1 MKIILNQ
8 AIDSLGS
15 EGEII
20 DVKPGFARNYLIPK
34 GWAKQATKINIA
46 ATQKEIEAKEK
57 KEAKTRE
64 NLEALGKVLDKLSL
78 KFELKAG
85 EEGRLFGSVTS
96 QMIVDAIAEKG
107 YTVNKKEIEMDES
120 INHVGKYFV
129 DVKLGHGF
137 SGRVK
142 VKVSEEK

>member
-8 AIDSLGS
+8 AIDSLGN
-15 EGEII
+15 EGEIL
-20 DVKPGFARNYLIPK
+20 DVKAGYARNYLIPK

-46 ATQKEIEAKEK
+46 ATQKEIEAKQK
-57 KEAKTRE
+57 KEAKTRD
-64 NLEALGKVLDKLSL
+64 NLEALGKILDKLSL

-107 YTVNKKEIEMDES
+107 YTVNKKEIEMEES

-137 SGRVK
+137 AGRVK
-142 VKVSEEK
+142 VKVAEEK

>member
-8 AIDSLGS
+8 AIDSLGN
-15 EGEII
+15 EGEIL
-20 DVKPGFARNYLIPK
+20 DVKAGYARNYLIPK
-34 GWAKQATKINIA
+34 GWAKQATQINIA
-46 ATQKEIEAKEK
+46 ATQKEIEAKQK
-57 KEAKTRE
+57 KEAKTRD
-64 NLEALGKVLDKLSL
+64 NLEALGKILDKLSL

-107 YTVNKKEIEMDES
+107 YTVNKKEIEMEES

-129 DVKLGHGF
+129 DVNLGHGF

-142 VKVSEEK
+142 IKVAEEK

>member
-8 AIDSLGS
+8 AIDSLGN

-20 DVKPGFARNYLIPK
+20 DVKEGYARNYLIPK

-46 ATQKEIEAKEK
+46 ATQKEIEAKQK
-57 KEAKTRE
+57 KEAKTRD
-64 NLEALGKVLDKLSL
+64 NLEALGKILDKLSL

-107 YTVNKKEIEMDES
+107 YTINKKEIEMEES

-137 SGRVK
+137 TGRVK
-142 VKVSEEK
+142 IKVSEEK

>member
-8 AIDSLGS
+8 AIDSLGN
-15 EGEII
+15 EGEIL
-20 DVKPGFARNYLIPK
+20 DVKAGYARNYLIPK
-34 GWAKQATKINIA
+34 GWAKQATQINIA
-46 ATQKEIEAKEK
+46 ATQKEIEAKQK
-57 KEAKTRE
+57 KEAKTRD
-64 NLEALGKVLDKLSL
+64 NLEALGKILDKLSL

-107 YTVNKKEIEMDES
+107 YTVKKKEIEMEES

-137 SGRVK
+137 VGRVK
-142 VKVSEEK
+142 IKVAEEK

>member
-8 AIDSLGS
+8 AIDSLGN
-15 EGEII
+15 EGEIL
-20 DVKPGFARNYLIPK
+20 DVKAGYARNYLIPK

-46 ATQKEIEAKEK
+46 ATQKEIEAKQK
-57 KEAKTRE
+57 KEAKTRD
-64 NLEALGKVLDKLSL
+64 NLEALGKILDKLSL

-96 QMIVDAIAEKG
+96 QMIVDAIAKKV
-107 YTVNKKEIEMDES
+107 YTVNKKEIEMEES

-137 SGRVK
+137 AGRVK
-142 VKVSEEK
+142 IKVAEEK

>member
-1 MKIILNQ
+1 MKIILNH
-8 AIDSLGS
+8 AIDNLGD
-15 EGEII
+15 EGEIL

-64 NLEALGKVLDKLSL
+64 NLEALGKVLDKVSL

-85 EEGRLFGSVTS
+85 KEGRLFGSVTS

-107 YTVNKKEIEMDES
+107 YTVNKKEIGMDES

-129 DVKLGHGF
+129 DVRLGHGL

-142 VKVSEEK
+142 LKVSEEK

>member
-8 AIDSLGS
+8 AIDSLGN
-15 EGEII
+15 EGEIL
-20 DVKPGFARNYLIPK
+20 DVKAGYARNYLIPK

-46 ATQKEIEAKEK
+46 ATQKEIEAKQK
-57 KEAKTRE
+57 KEAKTRD
-64 NLEALGKVLDKLSL
+64 NLEALGKILDKLSL

-107 YTVNKKEIEMDES
+107 YTIGKKEVEITETIS
-120 INHVGKYFV
+120 HIGKYFV

-137 SGRVK
+137 CGRVK
-142 VKVSEEK
+142 IKVSAEK

>member
-8 AIDSLGS
+8 AIDSLGN
-15 EGEII
+15 EGEIL
-20 DVKPGFARNYLIPK
+20 DVKAGYARNYLIPK
-34 GWAKQATKINIA
+34 GWAKQATQINIA
-46 ATQKEIEAKEK
+46 ATQKEIEAKQK
-57 KEAKTRE
+57 KEAKTRD
-64 NLEALGKVLDKLSL
+64 NLEALGKILDKLSL

-107 YTVNKKEIEMDES
+107 YTVNKKEIEMEES

-129 DVKLGHGF
+129 DVNLGHGF
-137 SGRVK
+137 AGRVK
-142 VKVSEEK
+142 IKVAEEK

>member
-15 EGEII
+15 EGEIL

-57 KEAKTRE
+57 KEAKTRK

-96 QMIVDAIAEKG
+96 QMIIDAIAKKG

-142 VKVSEEK
+142 IKVSEEK

>member
-8 AIDSLGS
+8 AIDSLGN
-15 EGEII
+15 EGEIL

-96 QMIVDAIAEKG
+96 QMIVDAITEKG
-107 YTVNKKEIEMDES
+107 YKVNKKEIEMDES

>member
-8 AIDSLGS
+8 AIDSLGN
-15 EGEII
+15 EGEILN
-20 DVKPGFARNYLIPK
+20 VKAGYARNYLIPK

-46 ATQKEIEAKEK
+46 ATQKEIEAKQK
-57 KEAKTRE
+57 KEAKTRD
-64 NLEALGKVLDKLSL
+64 NLEALGKILDKLSL

-96 QMIVDAIAEKG
+96 QMIVDAIVEKG
-107 YTVNKKEIEMDES
+107 YTVNKKEIEMEES

-137 SGRVK
+137 AGRVK
-142 VKVSEEK
+142 IKVAEEK